1 MTSPQSAT
9 NTLDEA
15 KKAAR
20 AEAMARRAK
29 AHEQMGPSGREHA
42 GQALM
47 RNFLE
52 AVELRTSE
60 SVSGYWPVKE
70 EIDVKPL
77 LHVLHKRGHLC
88 GLPVIVAK
96 HTPLLFKHWDPERP
110 LIEGR
115 WGIPVPPDDSA
126 EMIPELLLVPLLAF
140 DAQGN
145 RLGYGAGFY
154 DRTISKLRSRAR
166 RRPLAVGIAYAAQE
180 VDRVPCDET
189 DERLDW
195 VVTEQSAKR
204 FVGV

>member
-1 MTSPQSAT
+1 MSA
-9 NTLDEA
+9 LDDA

-20 AEAMARRAK
+20 AEAIDRRAK
-29 AHEQMGPSGREHA
+29 AHEELGPAGREHA
-42 GQALM
+42 AQALM

-52 AVELRTSE
+52 AVELRTGE

-77 LHVLHKRGHLC
+77 LQILHKRGHVC

-96 HTPLLFKHWDPERP
+96 HTPLSFKHWDPEKP
-110 LIEGR
+110 LVEGK
-115 WGIPVPPDDSA
+115 WGIPVPPEDAA
-126 EMIPELLLVPLLAF
+126 EMTPELLLVPLLAF

-154 DRTISKLRSRAR
+154 DRTISKLRSRAA
-166 RRPLAVGIAYAAQE
+166 RRPLAVGIGYAAQE
-180 VDRVPCDET
+180 VEHVPCDET

-204 FVGV
+204 FVGQKK